1 MDNISVINTKGLK
14 KVYRLYAE
22 EIAALKGI
30 DININKGEFVSI
42 MGPSGAGKT
51 TFLNLVGCLDQITDG
66 SLLVLGKNINAFKE
80 NQLRDLR
87 LNHLGFVFQEFF
99 LIKELTALENV
110 ELPMMFADKKD
121 LRWAK
126 YLMER
131 VGLGKRMNH
140 LPKEMSGGEMQRVAI
155 ARALANK
162 TDIILADEPTG
173 NLDTKNAQAIYDLFR
188 ELGKEENLTI
198 IAATHNVKLAYQ
210 ADRVVH
216 LREGHIE
223 KDEIVGARCNVP
235 LPGEIL

>member
-1 MDNISVINTKGLK
+1 MDNAQVINTKGLK

-30 DININKGEFVSI
+30 DLVINKGEFVSI

-51 TFLNLVGCLDQITDG
+51 TFLNLAGCLDHITGGD
-66 SLLVLGKNINAFKE
+66 LTVLGQNLNSFDDSCM
-80 NQLRDLR
+80 RDLR
-87 LNHLGFVFQEFF
+87 LHHLGFVFQEFF
-99 LIKELTALENV
+99 LVKELTALENV

-121 LRWAK
+121 LSWAR

-131 VGLGKRMNH
+131 VGLAKRMNH

-162 TDIILADEPTG
+162 PDIVLADEPTG
-173 NLDTKNAQAIYDLFR
+173 NLDTKNAQSIYDLFR

-216 LREGHIE
+216 LREGRIE
-223 KDEIVGARCNVP
+223 KDEIVNKQ
-235 LPGEIL
+235 

>member
-1 MDNISVINTKGLK
+1 MDNISVLNTKGLK
-14 KVYRLYAE
+14 KVYHLYSE

-30 DININKGEFVSI
+30 DLNINKGEFVSI

-51 TFLNLVGCLDQITDG
+51 TFLNLAGCLDHITAGD
-66 SLLVLGKNINAFKE
+66 LTVLGQNLNSFDD
-80 NQLRDLR
+80 NRMRDLR
-87 LNHLGFVFQEFF
+87 LHHLGFVFQEFF
-99 LIKELTALENV
+99 LVKELTALENV

-121 LRWAK
+121 LSWAK
-126 YLMER
+126 YLIER
-131 VGLGKRMNH
+131 VGLGKRINH

-162 TDIILADEPTG
+162 PDIVLADEPTG
-173 NLDTKNAQAIYDLFR
+173 NLDTKNAQSIYDLFR

-216 LREGHIE
+216 LREGRIE
-223 KDEIVGARCNVP
+223 KDEIVKH
-235 LPGEIL
+235 